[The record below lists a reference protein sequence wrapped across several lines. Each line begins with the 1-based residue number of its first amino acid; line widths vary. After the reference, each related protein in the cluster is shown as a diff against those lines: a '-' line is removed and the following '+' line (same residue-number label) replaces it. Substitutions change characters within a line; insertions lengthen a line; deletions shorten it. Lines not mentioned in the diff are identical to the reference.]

1 MENIA
6 KNVIMVGSIIL
17 FIGVLMYMYNKVPFI
32 GKLPGDFLIKKK
44 ALTMYIPLTTTLI
57 FTLIVNIIVNLFR
70 K

>member
-44 ALTMYIPLTTTLI
+44 AVTMYIPLTTTLI
-57 FTLIVNIIVNLFR
+57 FTLVVNIVVNLFR

>member
-6 KNVIMVGSIIL
+6 KNIIMVGSIIL

-44 ALTMYIPLTTTLI
+44 AVTMYIPLTTTLI
-57 FTLIVNIIVNLFR
+57 FTLVVNIVVNLFS

>member
-6 KNVIMVGSIIL
+6 KNIIMVGSIIL

-44 ALTMYIPLTTTLI
+44 AVTMYIPLTTTLI
-57 FTLIVNIIVNLFR
+57 FTLVVNIVVNLFR